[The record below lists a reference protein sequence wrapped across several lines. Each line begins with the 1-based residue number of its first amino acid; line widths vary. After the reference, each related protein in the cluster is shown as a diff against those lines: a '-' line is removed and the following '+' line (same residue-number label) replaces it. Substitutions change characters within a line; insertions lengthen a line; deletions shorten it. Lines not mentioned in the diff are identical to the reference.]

1 MKQNTKLKRECISG
15 KYIDEK
21 GELLNKRAVGRI
33 GEKMAREYLLQQ
45 GYFIVKM
52 NYSCKIGEIDII
64 ASKRDV
70 IVFVEVKYRKNSS
83 FGVSFEAVDRKKQ
96 YKIRNV
102 AEYYITYELEKTDV
116 NCRFDVI
123 GIDNGNITH
132 IENAF

>member
-1 MKQNTKLKRECISG
+1 ML
-15 KYIDEK
+15 D
-21 GELLNKRAVGRI
+21 KRAIGRI
-33 GEKMAREYLLQQ
+33 GEEMACQYLLQQ

-70 IVFVEVKYRKNSS
+70 IVFVEVKYRKNNS
-83 FGVSFEAVDRKKQ
+83 FGDSVEAVGIKKQ
-96 YKIRNV
+96 CKIRKV
-102 AEYYITYELEKTDV
+102 AEHYITYELKKTDV

-123 GIDNGNITH
+123 GIDNNCVTH